1 MSDELAILGAATYQ
15 ARVTNLKSGGRRDVE
30 VTPIDPNLPSSFDR
44 TDIVATL
51 RRFFD
56 ALEAEAQ
63 EHRGDPVATSQALAR
78 MEALL
83 ADVRS
88 VRDSIK
94 TLAAEALSD
103 EHVRRLTVYG
113 VCSVEGTSE
122 IKRTGWQHAA
132 LMEECLATTELAMID
147 TSTGEVV
154 PREQAADLLLSWFTP
169 TWKLTALKSLSINPD
184 DYCDVQTDDDDRP
197 VRTPTVRMVDN
208 LVRRRDNIT
217 TTGGMQ

>member
-113 VCSVEGTSE
+113 VCSVEATSE

-132 LMEECLATTELAMID
+132 LMEECLATTEWAMID